1 MGKYTLGTELI
12 GASAMVGL
20 IPWRY
25 FIGKWDGS
33 QDWLQPEDKVVLDG
47 RGNVVIKNQNKE
59 QNPENY
65 AETEQEEGK
74 NESSGRPKR
83 GSNRP
88 RYLEDYV
95 AKWCW
100 AGNTFQK
107 QNPPILQSW
116 LPLDA
121 VPFGFAISQFLQD
134 K

>member
-12 GASAMVGL
+12 GASAM
-20 IPWRY
+20 
-25 FIGKWDGS
+25 
-33 QDWLQPEDKVVLDG
+33 
-47 RGNVVIKNQNKE
+47 NKE

-95 AKWCW
+95 AK
-100 AGNTFQK
+100 
-107 QNPPILQSW
+107 
-116 LPLDA
+116 
-121 VPFGFAISQFLQD
+121 
-134 K
+134 